1 MAGEQRRARLRALL
15 TRIKLRGID
24 PQEIEPAFVH
34 ESAVSENAAERSN
47 ERLEFL
53 GDALL
58 GAIVARWLYAE
69 FPAASE
75 GELTLRKAALVSDEA
90 NGRTAARLAFDG
102 LMIYGGGLAKAPEAR
117 RRSSLGDAFEALVAT
132 LYEVAGS
139 EATSAFVVREHI
151 EPNLALG
158 LPWSDPKTVLQEWS
172 QKHYATTPVY
182 RDRAEGPAHDRT
194 FVAHVI
200 VDREVL
206 AEGTGPT
213 KKIAQRAAAALAL
226 ERLRS
231 SYDDVP
237 DAAPVQAAPAAV
249 KEKPPLKA
257 RAAARPRRAPSS
269 GPAGER
275 KKRPRSRKS
284 TPSASGDAPF
294 VSGEAQ

>member
-15 TRIKLRGID
+15 TRIQLRGIE
-24 PQEIEPAFVH
+24 PQAIEPAFVH

-53 GDALL
+53 GDAIL
-58 GAIVARWLYAE
+58 GAIVASWLYAQ

-102 LMIYGGGLAKAPEAR
+102 LMVYGGGLAKAPEAR

-132 LYEVAGS
+132 LYEVAGPQ
-139 EATSAFVVREHI
+139 ATGAFVVREHI

-158 LPWSDPKTVLQEWS
+158 LSWSDPKTVLQEWS
-172 QKHYATTPVY
+172 QKHYATAPVY
-182 RDRAEGPAHDRT
+182 RDRAEGPAHERT

-206 AEGTGPT
+206 AEGSGPT
-213 KKIAQRAAAALAL
+213 KKVAERAAAALAL
-226 ERLRS
+226 ERLRAS
-231 SYDDVP
+231 HDDVP
-237 DAAPVQAAPAAV
+237 DLAAPVAAAPVAA
-249 KEKPPLKA
+249 KLKA
-257 RAAARPRRAPSS
+257 QPKRRAASRPAGALSGART
-269 GPAGER
+269 GER
-275 KKRPRSRKS
+275 KKRTRVRKS
-284 TPSASGDAPF
+284 APAAAGPS
-294 VSGEAQ
+294 EAL